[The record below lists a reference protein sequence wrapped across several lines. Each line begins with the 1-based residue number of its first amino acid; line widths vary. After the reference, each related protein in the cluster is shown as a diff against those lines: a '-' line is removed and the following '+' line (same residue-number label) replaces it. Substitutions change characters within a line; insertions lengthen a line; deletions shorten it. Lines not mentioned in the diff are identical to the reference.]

1 MLTIKYLEKSYN
13 NFKLDDISFSLR
25 KGKITSFIGNNGAGK
40 TTTLKCVLG
49 LVPYDSGKISID
61 GITLAQNE
69 QEYKNKIGIVFD
81 SGCFYDEFT
90 LEAMKSI
97 IAGAYGNWDESIYF
111 GYMERFGLS
120 RTQQISTLSKGMKMK
135 YSLALALSHHA
146 DLLILDE
153 PSSGLDPKTRQFFCD
168 ELLEQKEKG
177 KTIFFS
183 THITSDIDKVG
194 DDIVLIH
201 NGRILRECS
210 KQEFLAESVKYP
222 PTVEDAM
229 MEIIRREGE

>member
-25 KGKITSFIGNNGAGK
+25 KGRITSFIGNNGAGK

-49 LVPYDSGKISID
+49 LIPYDSGKISID

-69 QEYKNKIGIVFD
+69 QKYKNKIGIVFD

-183 THITSDIDKVG
+183 THITSDIDKIG

>member
-49 LVPYDSGKISID
+49 LIPYDSGKISID

-69 QEYKNKIGIVFD
+69 QKYKNKIGIVFD

-183 THITSDIDKVG
+183 THITSDIDKIG

>member
-1 MLTIKYLEKSYN
+1 MLTVKYLEKSYN

-25 KGKITSFIGNNGAGK
+25 KGRITSFIGNNGAGK

-49 LVPYDSGKISID
+49 LIPYDSGKISID

-69 QEYKNKIGIVFD
+69 QKYKNKIGIVFD

-183 THITSDIDKVG
+183 THITSDIDKIG

-210 KQEFLAESVKYP
+210 KQEFLTESVKYP

>member
-25 KGKITSFIGNNGAGK
+25 KGRITSFIGNNGAGK

-49 LVPYDSGKISID
+49 LIPYDSGKISID

-183 THITSDIDKVG
+183 THITSDIDKIG

>member
-25 KGKITSFIGNNGAGK
+25 KGRITSFIGNNGAGK

-49 LVPYDSGKISID
+49 LIPYDSGKISID

-69 QEYKNKIGIVFD
+69 QKYKNKIGIVFD

-111 GYMERFGLS
+111 GNMERFGLS

-183 THITSDIDKVG
+183 THITSDIDKIG

>member
-1 MLTIKYLEKSYN
+1 MRQWY
-13 NFKLDDISFSLR
+13 
-25 KGKITSFIGNNGAGK
+25 
-40 TTTLKCVLG
+40 
-49 LVPYDSGKISID
+49 
-61 GITLAQNE
+61 
-69 QEYKNKIGIVFD
+69 
-81 SGCFYDEFT
+81 
-90 LEAMKSI
+90 
-97 IAGAYGNWDESIYF
+97 
-111 GYMERFGLS
+111 
-120 RTQQISTLSKGMKMK
+120 
-135 YSLALALSHHA
+135 
-146 DLLILDE
+146 LLILDE

-183 THITSDIDKVG
+183 THITSDIDKIG

>member
-1 MLTIKYLEKSYN
+1 MLTVKCLKKSYN

-25 KGKITSFIGNNGAGK
+25 KGRITSFIGNNGAGK

-49 LVPYDSGKISID
+49 LIPYDSGKISID

-69 QEYKNKIGIVFD
+69 QKYKNKIGIVFD

-183 THITSDIDKVG
+183 THITSDIDKIG

-229 MEIIRREGE
+229 MEIIRRKGE